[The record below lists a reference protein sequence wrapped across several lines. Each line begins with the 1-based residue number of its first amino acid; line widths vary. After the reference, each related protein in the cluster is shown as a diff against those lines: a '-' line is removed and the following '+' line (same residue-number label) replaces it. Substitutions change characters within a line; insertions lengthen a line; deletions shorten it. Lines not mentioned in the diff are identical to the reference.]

1 MKDNKQYMICS
12 SANEFHFNEL
22 YFLQIYLAINLRALI
37 SFDSMIPHLGYQAIN
52 IQENE
57 IS

>member
-1 MKDNKQYMICS
+1 MCS
-12 SANEFHFNEL
+12 GANEFYFNEL

-37 SFDSMIPHLGYQAIN
+37 SFNSMKSHLGYQAIN
-52 IQENE
+52 IQEKE